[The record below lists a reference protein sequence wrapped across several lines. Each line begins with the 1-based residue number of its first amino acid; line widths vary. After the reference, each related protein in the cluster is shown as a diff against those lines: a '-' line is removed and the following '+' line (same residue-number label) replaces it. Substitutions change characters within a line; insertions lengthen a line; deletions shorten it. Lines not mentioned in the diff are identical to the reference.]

1 MRRSVLLSSVLHVA
15 VFAVAYYGL
24 PELHDPAPMVDTP
37 IMVEIVTVADETN
50 APAPEPE
57 AKPEPKPEPE
67 PEVKPEPKPEPPP
80 APEPPKV
87 EAKPEPAPAP
97 PPEPEPE
104 PEVAAVPEPEAEVE
118 KEPEPEPEPKP
129 VMKPKAPDQLAQEK
143 PRRKPKPP
151 DPFASVL
158 KTVED
163 LKKQPQPRPEP
174 EKTEKKPEKTES
186 FEDQIAKALQTPRR
200 TYNPRQPLTISEID
214 LVRQQLARCWNL
226 PAGAKDADDL
236 IIEIRTVM
244 NPDGTVREAR
254 IQNQA
259 RMQGDPFFRA
269 AAESALRAV
278 LNPRCSPLR
287 LPPEKYDQWRTMTLT
302 FNPKEMF
309 GT

>member
-1 MRRSVLLSSVLHVA
+1 MQRSIAYSCVLHAA

-24 PELHDPAPMVDTP
+24 PELRRSAPMVDTP
-37 IMVEIVTVADETN
+37 IMIEIVTVADETN

-57 AKPEPKPEPE
+57 LKPEPTPEPPPEPE
-67 PEVKPEPKPEPPP
+67 PAPPP
-80 APEPPKV
+80 KA
-87 EAKPEPAPAP
+87 EAKPAP

-104 PEVAAVPEPEAEVE
+104 PEIAAVPPPQLKPEPKA
-118 KEPEPEPEPKP
+118 KPRPEPEPKP
-129 VMKPKAPDQLAQEK
+129 EAKPKPKAPDQLTKAK
-143 PRRKPKPP
+143 PKRKPKPP

-158 KTVED
+158 KTVEE
-163 LKKQPQPRPEP
+163 LVKQPPPPKAEP
-174 EKTEKKPEKTES
+174 EEKMPEKEES
-186 FEDQIAKALQTPRR
+186 FESRVAKALKTQRR
-200 TYNPRQPLTISEID
+200 TYNPLRPLTISEID

-236 IIEIRTVM
+236 VIEIRTIM

-254 IQNQA
+254 IQNQN
-259 RMQGDPFFRA
+259 RMQSDPFFRA

-278 LNPRCSPLR
+278 LNPRCSPLK
-287 LPPEKYDQWRTMTLT
+287 LPTEKYDEWRTMTLT